1 MDFRTLNNKNLTGK
15 FTVTGESNKG
25 PGVYIPEFA
34 DVNVINASVYG
45 SSNTGVG
52 ILINAADKNTKTVD
66 LQGNSLKGD
75 SVSGGAG
82 VQIKGKNVSITSGT
96 IDGTVKSGS
105 GSGVVLSGN
114 TDYTISGAT
123 VTGTSSDGAGV
134 LAQGNLVLNNGTVLN
149 GTATGTGSGVA
160 VSGNLT
166 NTGGDNTQI
175 TGTANSGAG
184 IRVSGRSSLV
194 NATLTGTSSSG
205 TGVNIVQ
212 DLKISGTSSVKG
224 TSETATGVN
233 IARNL
238 TVIPVKNESG
248 DITSQAS
255 ITGQSGAGGSGVI
268 LGADLTGGAITGIS
282 ASGTGLQLAD
292 NATVTNATLTGTSTS
307 GDGVAVTGKTVLDD
321 ISATQLK
328 AESESGDGL
337 SLKDGTDISVVH
349 ASQSEQ
355 PKVDAEG
362 NAIKDESG
370 NPVMETV
377 TTTAPVSTPVTL
389 KGASLTGSGVT
400 TSGNVSVR
408 GVTLS
413 GSTRADNGTG
423 VTLGGHLTVA
433 DDISGV
439 NATATGNGTA
449 LKINGGMVDA
459 KGYRDA
465 GKTLVLSATSE
476 EGTAISTTSSS
487 LISTELRGTASG
499 NGSAVMVSG
508 SLSTDKSLT
517 ATSQGDKGTG
527 LQLNGGHLEST
538 AADNAPVTVTVSAA
552 GNGTAVA
559 VTRPEGDGAGSGLEG
574 INLAATADRGTVLD
588 IAGDLTTD
596 SDISV
601 STESG
606 TAISL
611 SGGSLRGAYTEHP
624 VTVTARAAGDST
636 AVTVK
641 PVAEGKPE
649 SLLANVILDTASAQG
664 NALNV
669 GGVLNTKDVMVTANT
684 TGTGTAL
691 NVSGGVIHSL
701 GSTNITATSDS
712 GQAAAINGGALT
724 GDYAGA
730 LTVTATTKTD
740 NPALSI
746 SGTSDISNSVVSGE
760 NSGNNSAVTVAGVV
774 TSSGGGEIKGQTVNG
789 TAVEIKD
796 GASATSSQDGGL
808 LITAVA
814 SGEQGTG
821 VALTSATLTG
831 SQINADATLGN
842 AVTIADGSITGG
854 TLTGHATGGTG
865 LNITG
870 ETRLADTSL
879 SGTTQTGTG
888 LQVAAGAK
896 VTSTGT
902 AALSGEATGTGSGTR
917 VQGDIT
923 GGKVDGHA

>member
-1 MDFRTLNNKNLTGK
+1 M
-15 FTVTGESNKG
+15 TVG
-25 PGVYIPEFA
+25 F
-34 DVNVINASVYG
+34 
-45 SSNTGVG
+45 
-52 ILINAADKNTKTVD
+52 
-66 LQGNSLKGD
+66 
-75 SVSGGAG
+75 AG
-82 VQIKGKNVSITSGT
+82 VS
-96 IDGTVKSGS
+96 
-105 GSGVVLSGN
+105 
-114 TDYTISGAT
+114 
-123 VTGTSSDGAGV
+123 
-134 LAQGNLVLNNGTVLN
+134 
-149 GTATGTGSGVA
+149 
-160 VSGNLT
+160 
-166 NTGGDNTQI
+166 
-175 TGTANSGAG
+175 
-184 IRVSGRSSLV
+184 
-194 NATLTGTSSSG
+194 
-205 TGVNIVQ
+205 
-212 DLKISGTSSVKG
+212 
-224 TSETATGVN
+224 
-233 IARNL
+233 
-238 TVIPVKNESG
+238 
-248 DITSQAS
+248 
-255 ITGQSGAGGSGVI
+255 
-268 LGADLTGGAITGIS
+268 
-282 ASGTGLQLAD
+282 
-292 NATVTNATLTGTSTS
+292 TGTSTA
-307 GDGVAVTGKTVLDD
+307 GDGVAVTRKAVLDD
-321 ISATQLK
+321 TSATQLK

-337 SLKDGTDISVVH
+337 SLKDGADISIVNI
-349 ASQSEQ
+349 SQSEQ
-355 PKVDAEG
+355 AQKDADG
-362 NAIKDESG
+362 NEMKDSSG
-370 NPVMETV
+370 NPVMKTV
-377 TTTAPVSTPVTL
+377 TTTVPVSTPVTL
-389 KGASLTGSGVT
+389 KGSSLTGSGVT

-476 EGTAISTTSSS
+476 EGTAISTISSS
-487 LISTELRGTASG
+487 LTGTELRGTASG
-499 NGSAVMVSG
+499 SGSAVMVSG
-508 SLSTDKSLT
+508 SLSTDRSLT
-517 ATSQGDKGTG
+517 AISQGDKGTG

-649 SLLANVILDTASAQG
+649 SLLANVILGTASAQG

-669 GGVLNTKDVMVTANT
+669 GGVLNTKDVVVTANT

-701 GSTNITATSDS
+701 DSTNITVTSDS
-712 GQAAAINGGALT
+712 GQAAAINGGTLT
-724 GDYAGA
+724 GDYAGV
-730 LTVTATTKTD
+730 LTVTANTKTD

-774 TSSGGGEIKGQTVNG
+774 TSSGGGE
-789 TAVEIKD
+789 
-796 GASATSSQDGGL
+796 
-808 LITAVA
+808 
-814 SGEQGTG
+814 
-821 VALTSATLTG
+821 
-831 SQINADATLGN
+831 
-842 AVTIADGSITGG
+842 
-854 TLTGHATGGTG
+854 
-865 LNITG
+865 
-870 ETRLADTSL
+870 R
-879 SGTTQTGTG
+879 
-888 LQVAAGAK
+888 
-896 VTSTGT
+896 
-902 AALSGEATGTGSGTR
+902 
-917 VQGDIT
+917 
-923 GGKVDGHA
+923 